1 MAYDQFLADRIRRVL
16 TEKKVVFQEKAMMG
30 GLVFSVDEKMLC
42 GIHVDKKS
50 GQSLLMARV
59 GEESYKLHIEREEC
73 LPMDFTGRP
82 MKGYLFI
89 TPMGF
94 DMDEELA
101 FWIQL
106 ALDYNPLAKSSQKR
120 KRP

>member
-1 MAYDQFLADRIRRVL
+1 
-16 TEKKVVFQEKAMMG
+16 MG

-59 GEESYKLHIEREEC
+59 GEESYKLHIEKEEC

-101 FWIQL
+101 YWIQL

>member
-1 MAYDQFLADRIRRVL
+1 MAYDQYLADRIRRVL
-16 TEKKVVFQEKAMMG
+16 NEKKVAFQDKPMMG
-30 GLVFSVDEKMLC
+30 GLMFSVDGKMLC

-50 GQSLLMARV
+50 KNSLLMTRV
-59 GEESYKLHIEREEC
+59 GETAYEKHIHKEEC

-94 DMDEELA
+94 DLDEGLEN
-101 FWIQL
+101 WIQL
-106 ALDYNPLAKSSQKR
+106 ALEFNPLAKSSQKR
-120 KRP
+120 KKS